1 MRRRGE
7 LKRNKVIGVRDKK
20 QGEGGK
26 EGSGKRRA
34 RAVAITIAPFL
45 FVCKKY
51 MHVGQVDN
59 TRPMSAPATRPW
71 GGGGTKQNF

>member
-7 LKRNKVIGVRDKK
+7 MKRNKVIGVRDAREKK

-45 FVCKKY
+45 FVKSIC
-51 MHVGQVDN
+51 M
-59 TRPMSAPATRPW
+59 
-71 GGGGTKQNF
+71 